1 MPSPLGSSV
10 SVRIPILSDDGRYPL
25 PCYIFEMCVSGL
37 SSRHTCK
44 CVGRLPDAEQDFII
58 FPFQQQAMGVVLL
71 RVFAHLFPNQ
81 SPPRN
86 LRRHVFEGDL
96 RSATARAGG
105 IFQQKKDAL
114 ASRLER
120 LCSHPYPLGRRALPA
135 TLLHVRTC
143 ACPDFPLSRQGGTA
157 TA

>member
-105 IFQQKKDAL
+105 IFQQKNIRTPENTCCGRFRFSTLSHTSHLHTPAL
-114 ASRLER
+114 FYYRSRR
-120 LCSHPYPLGRRALPA
+120 CVRR
-135 TLLHVRTC
+135 
-143 ACPDFPLSRQGGTA
+143 
-157 TA
+157 